1 MVERKKTDM
10 SKKEMINALEELQQ
24 EMLNPEMMME
34 KYNIDK
40 EGFYAWMYG
49 WVSGSIDHILEHK

>member
-1 MVERKKTDM
+1 
-10 SKKEMINALEELQQ
+10 MISALEELQQ
-24 EMLNPEMMME
+24 EMLNPEMMMK

-49 WVSGSIDHILEHK
+49 WVSGTISHILEK